1 MSIDIIAVFGK
12 SNEVRKSA
20 GGKGGKKSDEGKTVR
35 EEVCLLIRA
44 LYATKAK
51 HPSGA
56 DCTLLDR
63 TTEAEFTA
71 WKKAKWGDLMPKQPL
86 KVYLGHYQRLEHGY
100 GPDAAYITKN
110 GKRVLRA
117 DTDKHAN
124 SLTVRSDAPFLGYVK
139 VK

>member
-1 MSIDIIAVFGK
+1 MAIDLSSMFGK
-12 SNEVRKSA
+12 TSEVRKSA
-20 GGKGGKKSDEGKTVR
+20 GGKGGKKSDDGLTVR

-44 LYATKAK
+44 LYSTKAK

-56 DCTLLDR
+56 DCNLLDR
-63 TTEAEFTA
+63 TTEEEFTA
-71 WKKAKWGDLMPKQPL
+71 WKRAKWGALSPKQPL
-86 KVYLGHYQRLEHGY
+86 KVYVGHYQRLEHGY

-117 DTDKHAN
+117 DSDKHAN

-139 VK
+139 SK